1 MKNRQPFRFKQFSM
15 YHHRSTMKIGTDA
28 MILSAWAEVSG
39 ANRVLDIG
47 TGSGIIALMMAV
59 RSSAVIDAVEID
71 EASVNEARDNF
82 KQSPFSD
89 RLQVFNKSMASFS
102 ESVNNTYDVIIS
114 NPPFFIN
121 DMRPQNS
128 RKQQARHT
136 DSLSYSDLCFYSR
149 KMLNNEGKLCLV
161 LPYTESKTF
170 LSIAAGHGL
179 FLQKRLLIFPRPCK
193 APNRVNLQL
202 GTTKPATVNEEKFI
216 IRNEDNRFTKQY
228 SDLLGE
234 YYISIKG

>member
-1 MKNRQPFRFKQFSM
+1 
-15 YHHRSTMKIGTDA
+15 MKIGTDA

-102 ESVNNTYDVIIS
+102 KSVNNTYDVIIS

-149 KMLNNEGKLCLV
+149 IL
-161 LPYTESKTF
+161 
-170 LSIAAGHGL
+170 
-179 FLQKRLLIFPRPCK
+179 R
-193 APNRVNLQL
+193 
-202 GTTKPATVNEEKFI
+202 
-216 IRNEDNRFTKQY
+216 D
-228 SDLLGE
+228 
-234 YYISIKG
+234 